1 MMWKSMAL
9 ALLPAWGLGKE
20 PINQADLQPA
30 GLDDIYRHLYQS
42 YRLNITAPALREQQE
57 FSSETWKYKESASLR
72 DNDRKFLFDMYKSVD
87 SVFEY
92 GLGESTKIGKPI
104 LFALALAS
112 VFARCLCFCPLT
124 FPFCPFPSPL
134 SLSYALLFAFVHC
147 ICLCPS
153 ALSLPCLCRLALS
166 YSCLYP
172 LP

>member
-1 MMWKSMAL
+1 MAL

-92 GLGESTKIGKPI
+92 GLGESTKIAAAAGVPRYFGVDSDALYVDKARKDVPDNYRFY
-104 LFALALAS
+104 FADVGPTKS
-112 VFARCLCFCPLT
+112 
-124 FPFCPFPSPL
+124 
-134 SLSYALLFAFVHC
+134 
-147 ICLCPS
+147 
-153 ALSLPCLCRLALS
+153 
-166 YSCLYP
+166 
-172 LP
+172 